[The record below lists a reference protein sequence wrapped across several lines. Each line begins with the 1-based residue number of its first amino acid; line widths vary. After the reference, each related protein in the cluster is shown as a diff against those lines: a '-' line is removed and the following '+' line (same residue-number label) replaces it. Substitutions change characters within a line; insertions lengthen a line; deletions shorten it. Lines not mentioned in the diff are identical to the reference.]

1 MNKKKLPK
9 VILSLNDEARP
20 ATPPDIPS
28 AIGQQSSA
36 DHNGSGR
43 ALRHERNLQ
52 SRTPSTGEWRYLQ
65 SRDV

>member
-36 DHNGSGR
+36 DHNGM
-43 ALRHERNLQ
+43 
-52 SRTPSTGEWRYLQ
+52 
-65 SRDV
+65 RDLSLIHI